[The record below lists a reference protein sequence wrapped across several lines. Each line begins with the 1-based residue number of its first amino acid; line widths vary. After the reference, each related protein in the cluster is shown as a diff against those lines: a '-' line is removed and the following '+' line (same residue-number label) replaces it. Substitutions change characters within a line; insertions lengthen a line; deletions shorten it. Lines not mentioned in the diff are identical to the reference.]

1 VVVGGSGGVRTLHI
15 QARPRTRLPA
25 RCLHYYPHVFADAGV
40 ACAAL
45 RAITHTRRP
54 PKMALRHPLV
64 CARWST
70 PRSGLVL
77 FGCARG
83 QASHPTAVRRR
94 FWHTQNMSRR
104 SGKAKPQ
111 RRVPMFVMSATQRG
125 MMVTRCSERAHAAR
139 IHRCRPCHATT
150 DVGHLASGQCLR
162 RRRLRHWT
170 GPCGPVLAN
179 FLRELLQ
186 GSSDVAVP

>member
-1 VVVGGSGGVRTLHI
+1 VVGGSGGVRTIHI

-25 RCLHYYPHVFADAGV
+25 RCLHYYPHIFADAGV

-70 PRSGLVL
+70 PRSDLLL

-83 QASHPTAVRRR
+83 QESHPTAVRRR
-94 FWHTQNMSRR
+94 CWHT
-104 SGKAKPQ
+104 A
-111 RRVPMFVMSATQRG
+111 PMFVMSATQRG

-162 RRRLRHWT
+162 RRRLRHWI

-186 GSSDVAVP
+186 GFSDVAVP